1 MEESVRIL
9 MNVKVSHVV
18 KVVYVI
24 ISMAHF
30 NAIVN
35 LVFRNCLQIQNCLV
49 SLHYV
54 DLIDT
59 NATPML
65 SNKSP

>member
-1 MEESVRIL
+1 

-35 LVFRNCLQIQNCLV
+35 LVFRNCFQIQNCLV
-49 SLHYV
+49 TLHYI
-54 DLIDT
+54 DLTDT
-59 NATPML
+59 NAAPML
-65 SNKSP
+65 SNKSL

>member
-1 MEESVRIL
+1 MGESVRIL
-9 MNVKVSHVV
+9 MSVKVSHVV
-18 KVVYVI
+18 KAVYVI
-24 ISMAHF
+24 ISMVHF

-49 SLHYV
+49 TLHYV
-54 DLIDT
+54 DLSDN

-65 SNKSP
+65 SNKSQ

>member
-1 MEESVRIL
+1 
-9 MNVKVSHVV
+9 MNVKVSHAV

-35 LVFRNCLQIQNCLV
+35 LVFRNRFQIQNCLV
-49 SLHYV
+49 TLHYI
-54 DLIDT
+54 DLTDT
-59 NATPML
+59 NAIPML